1 MRVLLAVDGSKFTK
15 KALAF
20 LVTHETLMGPDAEL
34 IVLNVQ
40 IAVSPRVKTMLGA
53 ATVRAWHTE
62 EAGKV
67 LDPIR
72 NFLSR
77 HKIPF
82 RASWVA
88 GTPATQIAQAAKREK
103 VHMVVMGTHGRKGFV
118 RALLG
123 SVAESVVRAS
133 TCPVLTVRAP
143 GTESKG

>member
-40 IAVSPRVKTMLGA
+40 VAVSPRVKTMLGA

-82 RASWVA
+82 KASWVA

-103 VHMVVMGTHGRKGFV
+103 VHMVVMGTHGHGLLG

-123 SVAESVVRAS
+123 SVAQRVVADVDV
-133 TCPVLTVRAP
+133 PVLLVQ
-143 GTESKG
+143 

>member
-20 LVTHETLMGPDAEL
+20 LATHESLMGPDAEL

-53 ATVRAWHTE
+53 ATVRAWHQE
-62 EAGKV
+62 EAEKV
-67 LDPIR
+67 LEPIR
-72 NFLSR
+72 RFLQR

-82 RASWVA
+82 RTAWVA
-88 GTPATQIAQAAKREK
+88 GTPATQIVQAAKREK
-103 VHMVVMGTHGRKGFV
+103 AHMVVMGTHGHGLFG

-123 SVAESVVRAS
+123 SVAQRVVADVDV
-133 TCPVLTVRAP
+133 PVLLVQ
-143 GTESKG
+143 

>member
-1 MRVLLAVDGSKFTK
+1 MRVFLAVDGSTFTK

-40 IAVSPRVKTMLGA
+40 VAVSPRVKTMLGA
-53 ATVRAWHTE
+53 ATVHAWHAE

-72 NFLSR
+72 RFLSR

-103 VHMVVMGTHGRKGFV
+103 VHMVVMGTHGHGLLG

-123 SVAESVVRAS
+123 SVAQRVVADVEV
-133 TCPVLTVRAP
+133 PVLLV
-143 GTESKG
+143 K